1 MSDSK
6 PEENKSISEAR
17 RDKLEKIYSLGI
29 DPYPTNF
36 SRSHSNKDVVKLYQS
51 AESKH
56 ETGYTTENS
65 FQLAGRITAQRN
77 MGKASFLDVND
88 GTERIQIF
96 CKKDQL
102 GNTYSL
108 LECLDI
114 GDFIG
119 VDGVLFR
126 TKTG

>member
-1 MSDSK
+1 MNDSK

-36 SRSHSNKDVVKLYQS
+36 SRSHSNKDVVKLYQ
-51 AESKH
+51 ARESKH
-56 ETGYTTENS
+56 ETGYTTEEN

-102 GNTYSL
+102 RDTYSL
-108 LECLDI
+108 LELSLI
-114 GDFIG
+114 HI
-119 VDGVLFR
+119 
-126 TKTG
+126 